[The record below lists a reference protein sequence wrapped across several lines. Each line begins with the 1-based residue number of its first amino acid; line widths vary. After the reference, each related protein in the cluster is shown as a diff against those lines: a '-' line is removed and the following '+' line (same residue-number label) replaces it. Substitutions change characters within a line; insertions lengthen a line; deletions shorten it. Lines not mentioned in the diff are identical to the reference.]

1 VDDSTVHSYAL
12 NTNNPTCP
20 TSGGVTTG
28 LTFNDTP
35 LSKIYLGWHSLAGAG
50 VTTATVQ
57 CTGETGTP
65 PAFTDGGATP
75 TITKTLGDGSTTLTP
90 GTYTCT
96 VVIDP

>member
-1 VDDSTVHSYAL
+1 M
-12 NTNNPTCP
+12 
-20 TSGGVTTG
+20 
-28 LTFNDTP
+28 
-35 LSKIYLGWHSLAGAG
+35 
-50 VTTATVQ
+50 TTATVQ